1 MTNLEAMK
9 IAKDAAT
16 YSIREKPNTNIMN
29 AAQCFAEIEGNWTKE
44 NSWINFVKICLEG
57 AEKYKANHAYKL
69 KDANP
74 ASNVALYIDMQ
85 AASDIS
91 KMRSRS

>member
-9 IAKDAAT
+9 IAQEAVK
-16 YSIREKPNTNIMN
+16 YSVREKPNKNMMN
-29 AAQCFAEIEGNWTKE
+29 AAQCFAELEGNWTKE
-44 NSWINFVKICLEG
+44 NSWIKFVKICLEG

-69 KDANP
+69 KDAN
-74 ASNVALYIDMQ
+74 AAANVALYIDMQ

-91 KMRSRS
+91 KMRSRA

>member
-9 IAKDAAT
+9 IVEAAAK
-16 YSIREKPNTNIMN
+16 YSIREKPHKNIMN

-44 NSWINFVKICLEG
+44 NSWIKFVNICLEG
-57 AEKYKANHAYKL
+57 AEKYKANNTYKL

-74 ASNVALYIDMQ
+74 ASNIALYIDMQ

-91 KMRSRS
+91 KMRSRA